1 MTVTQKVVMFGA
13 ALQTFLTTLDENDS
27 RSTGTVFKTDAS
39 SPSLRAKVFGYVDT
53 VVPNYLDSVFKCLF
67 RMSRPVFQQLVD
79 YLKDVPELNTD
90 GPGGIEA
97 IPVDTKI
104 MITLWYLGSLET
116 INKIADRFG
125 IGEASV
131 IDCRNSVILS
141 ILKYLKHKFIRWPN
155 QQKMQTEAQAFAQR
169 NGFQDIVGAVNGTH
183 IQINKSFVGRWLLT
197 PFRDIGH
204 LTPQEKKFNTHHSS
218 NRLVIIRAF
227 ALLKD
232 RFTRLQC
239 INTKSIE
246 LAVDI
251 IVACCALHN
260 ICIMQGDDIEDLLNE
275 DDENDDG
282 VLLPPAPMVENEA
295 KKNPKQNRI
304 K

>member
-1 MTVTQKVVMFGA
+1 MFEQNGGQSNEKVVA
-13 ALQTFLTTLDENDS
+13 HAILDDILDDDS
-27 RSTGTVFKTDAS
+27 TDDEGETEM
-39 SPSLRAKVFGYVDT
+39 SLLLY
-53 VVPNYLDSVFKCLF
+53 
-67 RMSRPVFQQLVD
+67 LVD
-79 YLKDVPELNTD
+79 YLKDVPELNTE

-97 IPVDTKI
+97 IPVDKKI

-155 QQKMQTEAQAFAQR
+155 QQEMQTEAQAFAQR

-183 IQINKSFVGRWLLT
+183 IKINK
-197 PFRDIGH
+197 
-204 LTPQEKKFNTHHSS
+204 PQIHAQ
-218 NRLVIIRAF
+218 RVVIIRAF

-232 RFTRLQC
+232 RFSRLQF

-251 IVACCALHN
+251 IVACCVLHN

-282 VLLPPAPMVENEA
+282 VQQPPAPMVENEA
-295 KKNPKQNRI
+295 EGII
-304 K
+304 KRNLIARNLY